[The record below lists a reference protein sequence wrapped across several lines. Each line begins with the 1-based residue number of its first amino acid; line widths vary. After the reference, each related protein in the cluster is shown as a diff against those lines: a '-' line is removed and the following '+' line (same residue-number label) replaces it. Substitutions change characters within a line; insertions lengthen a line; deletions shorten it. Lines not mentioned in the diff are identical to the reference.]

1 MGQRIAVV
9 TDSSAYIPAEEC
21 EGLDIRV
28 IPLWMFWD
36 DDRIQDGVD
45 LTPDQFYTRLKN
57 SQTIPTTSQPSA
69 GEFKAFFEQVAESC
83 DAICAV
89 LVSSQL
95 SGTVAS
101 ALAAVEELPEIPIEV
116 VDTLGVSMSLG
127 FCVLA
132 AARAAA
138 QGCSL
143 AEAADAARQ
152 MSRQVHFLFVVDT
165 LEYLHKGGRIG
176 GAKALFGT
184 ALSIKPLLHFQE
196 GRIEPLMQV
205 RTKKKAVTTMLDQAA
220 ARLAGKKMIEAA
232 LLDIDVPVEG
242 DQVAE
247 LVKER
252 FPGVRLI
259 RSTVSPV
266 VGTHAGP
273 GTIGLAF
280 YGEA

>member
-1 MGQRIAVV
+1 MAQKIAIV
-9 TDSSAYIPAEEC
+9 TDSSAFIPEE
-21 EGLDIRV
+21 EARGLDIHV

-36 DDRIQDGVD
+36 EDRIRDGVD
-45 LTPDQFYTRLKN
+45 MTPEAFYTRLKN
-57 SQTIPTTSQPSA
+57 SNTIPTSSQPSA
-69 GEFKAFFEQVAESC
+69 GEFIDFFQQLAQEY

-101 ALAAVEELPEIPIEV
+101 ALAAVEELPDLSIEV
-116 VDTLGVSMSLG
+116 VDTLGVTMSLA

-132 AARAAA
+132 AAKTAA
-138 QGCSL
+138 GGGSL
-143 AEAADAARQ
+143 AEVAEAARQ
-152 MSRQVHFLFVVDT
+152 MSRRVHLLFVVDT

-184 ALSIKPLLHFQE
+184 ALKIKPLLHFQD

-205 RTKKKAVTTMLDQAA
+205 RTKKKAIETMLDQAE
-220 ARLAGKKMIEAA
+220 ARLDGRRMLEAA
-232 LLDIDVPVEG
+232 VLDIDVPEEG
-242 DQVAE
+242 DRVGEMVAA
-247 LVKER
+247 R
-252 FPGVRLI
+252 FPGVRLL

-280 YGEA
+280 YTEA